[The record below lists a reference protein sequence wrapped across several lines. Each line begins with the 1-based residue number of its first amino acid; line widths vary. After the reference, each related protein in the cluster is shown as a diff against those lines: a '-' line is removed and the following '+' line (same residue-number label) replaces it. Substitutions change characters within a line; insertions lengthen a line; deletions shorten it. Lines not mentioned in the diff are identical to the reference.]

1 MPSVPGIST
10 SFIWPSCNSVVLATL
25 NDFDIL
31 AVALKYCRCNCVD
44 RESMRLVSDV
54 SNELRMDDDAA
65 GSIHSDTLRLQH
77 TNFLWSGLIGENLLL
92 YVAK

>member
-1 MPSVPGIST
+1 
-10 SFIWPSCNSVVLATL
+10 
-25 NDFDIL
+25 
-31 AVALKYCRCNCVD
+31 
-44 RESMRLVSDV
+44 MRLVSDV